1 MQACTLLP
9 IHKVLSYALVHGTAL
24 GTRQPPESTQ
34 TGELRLCAAISLLWT
49 VSSFPLLQSFLHS
62 QYLSHS
68 HSLHP
73 LSSRIRRPCLPLA
86 LMLMHSQSG
95 CPLSSRALH
104 VHQARPKAC
113 MQIRSNCSAV
123 QTPWNLLWGRPWVI
137 VSEMQGKKW
146 TPAHLFYANEN
157 KKAKHYKGLSVS

>member
-1 MQACTLLP
+1 M
-9 IHKVLSYALVHGTAL
+9 VLHWVPDSPQNPH
-24 GTRQPPESTQ
+24 RQGSWGSAQPF
-34 TGELRLCAAISLLWT
+34 LCFGQSVPFHHT
-49 VSSFPLLQSFLHS
+49 LLQSFLHS

-113 MQIRSNCSAV
+113 MQISSNCSAV
-123 QTPWNLLWGRPWVI
+123 QTPWNLLWGRPWVN

-146 TPAHLFYANEN
+146 APAHLFYANEN